1 MTEPDLSV
9 IIPLRISAVALAALL
24 QAGSAILS
32 SDDIGDSYSDTP
44 PADLRARPTWLG
56 LFIPDSG
63 SGHTSRLETTLV
75 SFVPRTTASGIE
87 YRIVTTPP
95 GAAMLISGVPR
106 LSAGPAV
113 TLSRSI
119 DLSADERETEFSLG
133 NQVYRIR
140 LEFREPNYCDAVIT
154 LTSGGRT
161 QKLFDATE
169 PGPTRDPA
177 LVVACDDPHFRIH
190 WAGDLDRDDR
200 LDLLVTFSHKY
211 SYFPRQ
217 LLLSS
222 AARSGD
228 IVAEVG
234 RYERFSQ

>member
-24 QAGSAILS
+24 QAGPAILS
-32 SDDIGDSYSDTP
+32 SDDIGDAYPDTP
-44 PADLRARPTWLG
+44 PADLRARQTWLG
-56 LFIPDSG
+56 LFITDSG
-63 SGHTSRLETTLV
+63 SGHASRVETTQV
-75 SFVPRTTASGIE
+75 SFVPRPTSSGIE

-95 GAAMLISGVPR
+95 GAALLISGVPR
-106 LSAGPAV
+106 LSVGPAV
-113 TLSRSI
+113 TLGRAI
-119 DLSADERETEFSLG
+119 DLSADEREAEFSLG

-140 LEFREPNYCDAVIT
+140 LEFREPDYCDAVIT
-154 LTSGGRT
+154 LASGGRS
-161 QKLFDATE
+161 QKLFDARE
-169 PGPTRDPA
+169 PGATRDPT
-177 LVVACDDPHFRIH
+177 LVVVCDDPHFRIH

-211 SYFPRQ
+211 SYFPTQ